1 VNQGEANEPQ
11 NLRLN
16 ASSLLYSGTILVIGG
31 GLGGIVNA
39 IFSLL
44 LIRVSSTSTY
54 SSAGPLLALG
64 TVAAS
69 ASVGIEYVAISMITK
84 ANSFTPVLRQLLRL
98 AIPATLALSL
108 TPLASSFLNVS
119 NVEAFLGIL
128 LASLTLVA
136 ALPTAMLLARGMLLA
151 SVSIALA
158 EAVVRCF
165 ALLLAHKVEPV
176 QLALWASVVV
186 TAVGAGIM
194 AVYAVIRDRKNA
206 VPQSILEHSGE
217 GQLWKSVL
225 ALGLYLP
232 ITLPTWMAR
241 HWLPNDV
248 AGVVSFAVFL
258 GSGVMMFAGP
268 VTSALMPRLHA
279 VTERS
284 SIRRGAALT
293 LAFALLA
300 SFGVVLV
307 GPLLLPSLVTSP
319 LPHLTRCL
327 IPACLGGTGWA
338 VAAYFT
344 WVKSANG
351 APSGIFI
358 GAAVIGIMFEWILG
372 STLNSAAAITWSP
385 ILALAVFGIAFLF
398 PRRKG

>member
-1 VNQGEANEPQ
+1 
-11 NLRLN
+11 
-16 ASSLLYSGTILVIGG
+16 
-31 GLGGIVNA
+31 
-39 IFSLL
+39 
-44 LIRVSSTSTY
+44 
-54 SSAGPLLALG
+54 
-64 TVAAS
+64 
-69 ASVGIEYVAISMITK
+69 
-84 ANSFTPVLRQLLRL
+84 
-98 AIPATLALSL
+98 
-108 TPLASSFLNVS
+108 
-119 NVEAFLGIL
+119 
-128 LASLTLVA
+128 
-136 ALPTAMLLARGMLLA
+136 
-151 SVSIALA
+151 
-158 EAVVRCF
+158 
-165 ALLLAHKVEPV
+165 
-176 QLALWASVVV
+176 
-186 TAVGAGIM
+186 
-194 AVYAVIRDRKNA
+194 
-206 VPQSILEHSGE
+206 
-217 GQLWKSVL
+217 
-225 ALGLYLP
+225 
-232 ITLPTWMAR
+232 
-241 HWLPNDV
+241 
-248 AGVVSFAVFL
+248 
-258 GSGVMMFAGP
+258 MFAGP